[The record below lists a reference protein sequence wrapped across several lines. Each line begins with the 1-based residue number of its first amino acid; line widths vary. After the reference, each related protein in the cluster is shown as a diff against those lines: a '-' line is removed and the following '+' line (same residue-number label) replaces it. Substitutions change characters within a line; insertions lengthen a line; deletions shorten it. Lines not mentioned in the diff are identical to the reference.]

1 MSSFVASGPGPVH
14 TAEGFTLAAGESR
27 TDIDPTDPHNAR
39 LIEGGR
45 LVRVRE
51 SKPPTKTELLE
62 QAKALDIEG
71 RSSMTA
77 DELRTAIE
85 NASNQGDK

>member
-1 MSSFVASGPGPVH
+1 MSSFIASGPGPVH
-14 TAEGFTLAAGESR
+14 TAEGHTLAAGETR
-27 TDIDPTDPHNAR
+27 TDIDPHDPYNAR

-45 LVRVRE
+45 LVRVRD
-51 SKPPTKTELLE
+51 SKPATKAELLE
-62 QAKALDIEG
+62 QAKALNVEG

-77 DELRTAIE
+77 DQLRTAIE